1 MLVGSAIKGRKNI
14 ILYNAYPVSAVIA
27 WIVDMGGLPV
37 FKFFPVH

>member
-1 MLVGSAIKGRKNI
+1 MLIGSAITGRKNI

-37 FKFFPVH
+37 FKFFLVH